1 IQAEDGIRD
10 RNVTGVQT
18 CALPISSFSSYWQI
32 DSKNITSITYD
43 SNDALKLLQLLGLR
57 KKDKQIINLSEIKN
71 ASVVYRKN
79 LRLSPVDFNPDYRD
93 LILDLNKGT
102 KVTLSLGSIDYQK
115 LDSILTLLEDKD
127 TAVHDKQGV
136 QQLLKENKNLFNHFH
151 RKEWTSL

>member
-1 IQAEDGIRD
+1 M
-10 RNVTGVQT
+10 
-18 CALPISSFSSYWQI
+18 I
-32 DSKNITSITYD
+32 DVIFLLSICQY
-43 SNDALKLLQLLGLR
+43 ALKLLQLLGLR

-79 LRLSPVDFNPDYRD
+79 LRLSPVDFNLDYLD

>member
-1 IQAEDGIRD
+1 MSHVLIGIIVVIFLSLFLTGFGYQPWWLFLIVLILGVF
-10 RNVTGVQT
+10 VTLPT
-18 CALPISSFSSYWQI
+18 CFSSYWQI

-57 KKDKQIINLSEIKN
+57 K
-71 ASVVYRKN
+71 N
-79 LRLSPVDFNPDYRD
+79 LRLSPVDFNPDYLD

-127 TAVHDKQGV
+127 IAVHDKQGV

>member
-1 IQAEDGIRD
+1 M
-10 RNVTGVQT
+10 
-18 CALPISSFSSYWQI
+18 
-32 DSKNITSITYD
+32 
-43 SNDALKLLQLLGLR
+43 LQLLGLR

-79 LRLSPVDFNPDYRD
+79 LRLSPVDFNPDYLD

-102 KVTLSLGSIDYQK
+102 KVSLSLGSIDYQK

-127 TAVHDKQGV
+127 IAVHDKQGV